1 LGELSQPV
9 PGMQCEVP
17 RDTIVYGLDFEV
29 GQPTTRQEAC
39 RTQHRTIVLVIGAAV
54 SLDLVHWSL
63 CLVPTDTGGLL
74 GWVYNRNLRT

>member
-1 LGELSQPV
+1 MGELSQPV

-17 RDTIVYGLDFEV
+17 RNTIVYDLAMDV
-29 GQPTTRQEAC
+29 NQDMSYQEAC